1 MIGRLQGQLVGEEPD
16 GALVLDVHGVG
27 YVLTTPI
34 GTVAR
39 ARATSAEEG
48 LTLHVHT
55 HVRADAIELF
65 GFASEA
71 ERRAFRLMI
80 GVPNVGPKT
89 ALNALSALPLEELNH
104 AVQEGDVARLSRV
117 PGIGK
122 KTAER
127 LVLELRGKVPRV
139 GAGAGAS
146 AAPASAS
153 PEDKRS
159 RLLAALTNMG
169 YRAAEAE
176 RAVRSLGD
184 QLEKQPLSGLLR
196 QALAW
201 LTP

>member
-1 MIGRLQGQLVGEEPD
+1 MIGRLHGQLLGEEPD
-16 GALVLDVHGVG
+16 GGLVLDVHGVG
-27 YVLTTPI
+27 YVLMTPV

-39 ARATSAEEG
+39 ARTASDEAG
-48 LTLHVHT
+48 LTLHVYT

-65 GFASEA
+65 GFASEP

-89 ALNALSALPLEELNH
+89 ALNALSALPIEELTH

-139 GAGAGAS
+139 GIDTSADPPSAS
-146 AAPASAS
+146 AD
-153 PEDKRS
+153 DKRS

-169 YRAAEAE
+169 YRAPEAE
-176 RAVRSLGD
+176 RAVRSLDDAVEKESLGD
-184 QLEKQPLSGLLR
+184 LLR